1 MLILRK
7 RELITSGS
15 VNVYKAR
22 FEFSEDWEGLTRTA
36 VFRAGS
42 EARSVLLDESGQCV
56 IPWEVLS
63 TPRAALRAGVY
74 GTRDGEVVLPTV
86 WENLGIIQDGTALG
100 EEAQPPTPGVYEQI
114 ISLVEKAEAAAQSVR
129 DDADAGKFDG
139 PPGPKGKQGD
149 TGPVGPQ
156 GERGLPGPRGEAGT
170 QGPKG
175 DKGDPGETGPV
186 GPAGPRGTQ
195 GEAGGRGPQG
205 IQGETGPQ
213 GPKGDPGPAGPQGLT
228 GAQGPAGPRGEK
240 GERGDG
246 FTIKG
251 YYPSAAALEAAQSA
265 PEAGDAYGVGASKP
279 YDIYVFDGVS
289 RAWINNGSIQGTKG
303 DKGDAFTYD
312 DFTAEQLEALTGP
325 QGERG
330 PKGDQGTAGPA
341 GARGEKGDPGEQGP
355 AGEKGEKGDPGERG
369 PAGAAGPQGPAGP
382 AGEKGEKGAP
392 GPTGPE
398 GPAGERGPAG
408 AKGDTGETG
417 PRGPAGADGVQGP
430 EGPAGPKGDK
440 GDTGAQGP
448 VGPAGA
454 NGAQGA
460 PGADGKSAYQYA
472 VDGGYT
478 GTEAQFQALLNDIPN
493 KQPKLRGSAG
503 QVVGFNTQGA
513 AVAVSGWSNP
523 NLLENWYFQDPVNQR
538 GQEEYAGGKMYC
550 IDRLYI
556 RNKNLNVSLVDRG
569 IKIQRSDDTLIEAD
583 GSILCFLNYRFENH
597 YKLLGRTVTMSALI
611 DEAVFAKGGIHFGL
625 WQSDGVSLNSVGILY
640 SPHINQP
647 GLYSIT
653 IDVPESLSKKG
664 ITAGFLVSNIAAAE
678 DYAVCRAWKLEYGTQ
693 QTLAHQDADGN
704 WVLNDPPP
712 DKVLELLKCQ
722 RYYRVLD
729 WGTSMYALGF
739 PGMVTNVAKDVVF
752 QIPNAVSF
760 RAIPSVSVSSD
771 FKVLLRNHAGYIGS
785 SAGLVPSSLRISTVP
800 RQVPSISMTANF
812 DGVDLGDNNVPIY
825 VAISAGKLI
834 FDANL

>member
-1 MLILRK
+1 MNLLTLFAKKNMLILRK

-213 GPKGDPGPAGPQGLT
+213 GPKGAPGPAGPQGLT

-460 PGADGKSAYQYA
+460 PGADGKTAYQYA
-472 VDGGYT
+472 VEGGYK

-513 AVAVSGWSNP
+513 AVAVAGWSNP
-523 NLLENWYFQDPVNQR
+523 NLLDNWYFADPVNQR
-538 GQEEYAGGKMYC
+538 GQEEYTATGYTIDRWRIAQGMKAAVRITDSGLEIKRTSDTRAIFQQVLTIDDREFVQSFAGREVTLSALFGQELRSVTMTIPTSNDENWYPAGTSGSKVNSMYVRLSINSNTTTGYFDLNFDIYVSTGGAGG
-550 IDRLYI
+550 
-556 RNKNLNVSLVDRG
+556 
-569 IKIQRSDDTLIEAD
+569 
-583 GSILCFLNYRFENH
+583 
-597 YKLLGRTVTMSALI
+597 
-611 DEAVFAKGGIHFGL
+611 GL
-625 WQSDGVSLNSVGILY
+625 
-640 SPHINQP
+640 
-647 GLYSIT
+647 
-653 IDVPESLSKKG
+653 
-664 ITAGFLVSNIAAAE
+664 ITAV
-678 DYAVCRAWKLEYGTQ
+678 KLELGTH
-693 QTLAHQDADGN
+693 QTLAHQDAAGN
-704 WVLNDPPP
+704 WVLNDIPN
-712 DKVLELLKCQ
+712 KVEETKKCQ
-722 RYYRVLD
+722 RYQKVFS
-729 WGTSMYALGF
+729 WGTRNFTAFYGF
-739 PGMVTNVAKDVVF
+739 TT
-752 QIPNAVSF
+752 
-760 RAIPSVSVSSD
+760 
-771 FKVLLRNHAGYIGS
+771 
-785 SAGLVPSSLRISTVP
+785 SATTANLFLPVGVPLRITPTILDTRGENWAITLNGNTIIPEAIQTWFASDTMIGIRVKAEYP
-800 RQVPSISMTANF
+800 TGAHHFVTLNSNSA
-812 DGVDLGDNNVPIY
+812 NNV
-825 VAISAGKLI
+825 I

>member
-460 PGADGKSAYQYA
+460 PGADGKTAYQYA
-472 VDGGYT
+472 VEGGYK

-503 QVVGFNTQGA
+503 QVVGFGADGA
-513 AVAVSGWSNP
+513 AVAVAGWSNP
-523 NLLENWYFQDPVNQR
+523 NLLINWYFADPVNQR
-538 GQEEYAGGKMYC
+538 GQKTYTNDGYT
-550 IDRLYI
+550 IDKWYVAQRDYGTSVI
-556 RNKNLNVSLVDRG
+556 VDDIGVTFRVTSKGTNKNGAFVYQTLPSLKAGTYTYSVLVSQLNGSGVMGVDR
-569 IKIQRSDDTLIEAD
+569 DEAPW
-583 GSILCFLNYRFENH
+583 GVLSQEIPLKPGLN
-597 YKLLGRTVTMSALI
+597 TVTFTIANDVGRIGIFL
-611 DEAVFAKGGIHFGL
+611 AKRVLDI
-625 WQSDGVSLNSVGILY
+625 VSFKFV
-640 SPHINQP
+640 
-647 GLYSIT
+647 
-653 IDVPESLSKKG
+653 
-664 ITAGFLVSNIAAAE
+664 AA
-678 DYAVCRAWKLEYGTQ
+678 KLELGSH
-693 QTLAHQDADGN
+693 QTLAHKDAAGN

-712 DKVLELLKCQ
+712 DKTLEMLKCQ
-722 RYYRVLD
+722 RYYQ
-729 WGTSMYALGF
+729 
-739 PGMVTNVAKDVVF
+739 VF
-752 QIPNAVSF
+752 
-760 RAIPSVSVSSD
+760 
-771 FKVLLRNHAGYIGS
+771 S
-785 SAGLVPSSLRISTVP
+785 SADMRPVKAVDFRPPMRVDPAFSTIEINGVTYY
-800 RQVPSISMTANF
+800 TA
-812 DGVDLGDNNVPIY
+812 
-825 VAISAGKLI
+825 
-834 FDANL
+834 DANL

>member
-1 MLILRK
+1 MNLLTLFAKKNMLILRK

-460 PGADGKSAYQYA
+460 PGADGKTAYQYA
-472 VDGGYT
+472 VEGGYK

-503 QVVGFNTQGA
+503 QVVGFGADGA
-513 AVAVSGWSNP
+513 ARAVAGWSNP
-523 NLLENWYFQDPVNQR
+523 NLLDNWYFADPVNQR
-538 GQEEYAGGKMYC
+538 GQEEYTATGYTIDRWRIAQGMKAAVRITDSGLEIKRTSDTRAIFQQVLTIDDREFVQSFAGREVTLSALFGQELRSVTMTIPTSNDENWYPAGTSGSKVNSMYVRLSINSNTTTGYFDLNFDIYVSTGGAGG
-550 IDRLYI
+550 
-556 RNKNLNVSLVDRG
+556 
-569 IKIQRSDDTLIEAD
+569 
-583 GSILCFLNYRFENH
+583 
-597 YKLLGRTVTMSALI
+597 
-611 DEAVFAKGGIHFGL
+611 GL
-625 WQSDGVSLNSVGILY
+625 
-640 SPHINQP
+640 
-647 GLYSIT
+647 
-653 IDVPESLSKKG
+653 
-664 ITAGFLVSNIAAAE
+664 ITAV
-678 DYAVCRAWKLEYGTQ
+678 KLELGSQ
-693 QTLAHQDADGN
+693 QTLAHQDAAGN
-704 WVLNDPPP
+704 WVLNDIPN
-712 DKVLELLKCQ
+712 KVEETKKCQ
-722 RYYRVLD
+722 RYQKVFS
-729 WGTSMYALGF
+729 WGTRNFTAFYGF
-739 PGMVTNVAKDVVF
+739 TT
-752 QIPNAVSF
+752 
-760 RAIPSVSVSSD
+760 
-771 FKVLLRNHAGYIGS
+771 
-785 SAGLVPSSLRISTVP
+785 SATTANLFLPVGVPLRITPTILDTRGENWAITLNGNTIIPEAIQTWFASDTMIGIRVKAEYP
-800 RQVPSISMTANF
+800 TGAHHFVTLNSNSA
-812 DGVDLGDNNVPIY
+812 NNV
-825 VAISAGKLI
+825 I

>member
-1 MLILRK
+1 MNLLTLFAKKNMLILRK

-430 EGPAGPKGDK
+430 AGPV
-440 GDTGAQGP
+440 GAAGP
-448 VGPAGA
+448 QGPAGA
-454 NGAQGA
+454 DGAPGAQGA
-460 PGADGKSAYQYA
+460 QGADGKSAYQYA

-513 AVAVSGWSNP
+513 AVAVSGWSNT
-523 NLLENWYFQDPVNQR
+523 NLLANWYFADPVNQR
-538 GQEEYAGGKMYC
+538 GQEEYTATGYTIDRWRIAQGMKAAVRITDSGLEIKRTSDTRAIFQQVLTIDDREFVQSFAGREVTLSALFGQELRSVTMTIPTSNDENWYPAGTSGSKVNSMYVRLSINSNTTTGYFDLNFDIYVSAGG
-550 IDRLYI
+550 
-556 RNKNLNVSLVDRG
+556 
-569 IKIQRSDDTLIEAD
+569 A
-583 GSILCFLNYRFENH
+583 
-597 YKLLGRTVTMSALI
+597 
-611 DEAVFAKGGIHFGL
+611 GGG
-625 WQSDGVSLNSVGILY
+625 
-640 SPHINQP
+640 P
-647 GLYSIT
+647 
-653 IDVPESLSKKG
+653 
-664 ITAGFLVSNIAAAE
+664 ITAV
-678 DYAVCRAWKLEYGTQ
+678 KLELGSQ
-693 QTLAHQDADGN
+693 QTLAHQDAAGN

-712 DKVLELLKCQ
+712 DKALELLKCQ
-722 RYYRVLD
+722 RYQISLNPKGYGARTV
-729 WGTSMYALGF
+729 GF
-739 PGMVTNVAKDVVF
+739 GIANSESVCYVF
-752 QIPNAVSF
+752 CPIP
-760 RAIPSVSVSSD
+760 
-771 FKVLLRNHAGYIGS
+771 VLLRAN
-785 SAGLVPSSLRISTVP
+785 
-800 RQVPSISMTANF
+800 PSINVSGAWRLVSPSVVVNNIE
-812 DGVDLGDNNVPIY
+812 VNNVSGNVVKLKVTASGLTIGKAY
-825 VAISAGKLI
+825 ALESADDSSNIIL
-834 FDANL
+834 DANL

>member
-460 PGADGKSAYQYA
+460 PGADGKTAYQYA
-472 VDGGYT
+472 VEGGYK

-503 QVVGFNTQGA
+503 QVVGFGADGA
-513 AVAVSGWSNP
+513 AVAVAGWSNP
-523 NLLENWYFQDPVNQR
+523 NLLINWYFADPVNQR
-538 GQEEYAGGKMYC
+538 GQKTYTNDGYT
-550 IDRLYI
+550 IDKWYVAQRDYGTSVI
-556 RNKNLNVSLVDRG
+556 VDDIGVTFRVTSKGTNKNGAFVYHTLPSLKAGTYTYSVLVSQLNGSGVMGVDR
-569 IKIQRSDDTLIEAD
+569 DEAPW
-583 GSILCFLNYRFENH
+583 GVLSQEIPLKPGLN
-597 YKLLGRTVTMSALI
+597 TVTFTIANDVGRIGIFL
-611 DEAVFAKGGIHFGL
+611 AKRVLDI
-625 WQSDGVSLNSVGILY
+625 VSFKFV
-640 SPHINQP
+640 
-647 GLYSIT
+647 
-653 IDVPESLSKKG
+653 
-664 ITAGFLVSNIAAAE
+664 AA
-678 DYAVCRAWKLEYGTQ
+678 KLELGSH
-693 QTLAHQDADGN
+693 QTLAHKDAAGN

-712 DKVLELLKCQ
+712 DKTLEMLKCQ
-722 RYYRVLD
+722 RYYQ
-729 WGTSMYALGF
+729 
-739 PGMVTNVAKDVVF
+739 VF
-752 QIPNAVSF
+752 
-760 RAIPSVSVSSD
+760 
-771 FKVLLRNHAGYIGS
+771 S
-785 SAGLVPSSLRISTVP
+785 SADMRPVKAVDFRPPMRVDPAFSTIEINGVTYY
-800 RQVPSISMTANF
+800 TA
-812 DGVDLGDNNVPIY
+812 
-825 VAISAGKLI
+825 
-834 FDANL
+834 DANL

>member
-1 MLILRK
+1 MNLLTLFAKKNMLILRK

-175 DKGDPGETGPV
+175 DKGD
-186 GPAGPRGTQ
+186 
-195 GEAGGRGPQG
+195 
-205 IQGETGPQ
+205 
-213 GPKGDPGPAGPQGLT
+213 
-228 GAQGPAGPRGEK
+228 
-240 GERGDG
+240 
-246 FTIKG
+246 
-251 YYPSAAALEAAQSA
+251 
-265 PEAGDAYGVGASKP
+265 
-279 YDIYVFDGVS
+279 
-289 RAWINNGSIQGTKG
+289 
-303 DKGDAFTYD
+303 
-312 DFTAEQLEALTGP
+312 
-325 QGERG
+325 
-330 PKGDQGTAGPA
+330 
-341 GARGEKGDPGEQGP
+341 
-355 AGEKGEKGDPGERG
+355 
-369 PAGAAGPQGPAGP
+369 
-382 AGEKGEKGAP
+382 
-392 GPTGPE
+392 
-398 GPAGERGPAG
+398 
-408 AKGDTGETG
+408 
-417 PRGPAGADGVQGP
+417 
-430 EGPAGPKGDK
+430 
-440 GDTGAQGP
+440 TGAQGP

-460 PGADGKSAYQYA
+460 PGADGKTAYQYA
-472 VDGGYT
+472 VEGGYK

-513 AVAVSGWSNP
+513 AVAVSGWSNT
-523 NLLENWYFQDPVNQR
+523 NLLANWYFADPVNQR
-538 GQEEYAGGKMYC
+538 GQTEYSGIGYT
-550 IDRLYI
+550 IDRWKWGTANGMAVI
-556 RNKNLNVSLVDRG
+556 VDAGIEVKRTTSTRVILNQALTTDRETFQ
-569 IKIQRSDDTLIEAD
+569 KMFS
-583 GSILCFLNYRFENH
+583 
-597 YKLLGRTVTMSALI
+597 GRTVTISALFGQTLRHATLTI
-611 DEAVFAKGGIHFGL
+611 PTDDTSDWYPGGTASEKVDDMYVRLSIYGSTRNFNLSFDVYVSTGGNGGGLVTAVK
-625 WQSDGVSLNSVGILY
+625 
-640 SPHINQP
+640 
-647 GLYSIT
+647 
-653 IDVPESLSKKG
+653 
-664 ITAGFLVSNIAAAE
+664 
-678 DYAVCRAWKLEYGTQ
+678 CEYGTQ

-729 WGTSMYALGF
+729 WGTSVYALGF
-739 PGMVTNVAKDVVF
+739 PGMVTNAARDVVF

-771 FKVLLRNHAGYIGS
+771 FKVQLRNHAGYIGS

>member
-1 MLILRK
+1 MNLLTLFAKKNMLILRK

-460 PGADGKSAYQYA
+460 PGADGKTAYQYA
-472 VDGGYT
+472 VEGGYK

-503 QVVGFNTQGA
+503 QVVGFGADGA
-513 AVAVSGWSNP
+513 AVAVAGWSNP
-523 NLLENWYFQDPVNQR
+523 NLLINWYFADPVNQR
-538 GQEEYAGGKMYC
+538 GQKTYTNDGYT
-550 IDRLYI
+550 IDKWYVAQRDYGTSVI
-556 RNKNLNVSLVDRG
+556 VDDIGVTFRVTSKGTNKNGAFVYQTLPSLKAGTYTYSVLVSQLNGSGVMGVDR
-569 IKIQRSDDTLIEAD
+569 DEAPW
-583 GSILCFLNYRFENH
+583 GVLSQEIPLKPGLN
-597 YKLLGRTVTMSALI
+597 TVTFTIANDVGRIGIFL
-611 DEAVFAKGGIHFGL
+611 AKRVLDI
-625 WQSDGVSLNSVGILY
+625 VSFKFV
-640 SPHINQP
+640 
-647 GLYSIT
+647 
-653 IDVPESLSKKG
+653 
-664 ITAGFLVSNIAAAE
+664 AA
-678 DYAVCRAWKLEYGTQ
+678 KLELGSH
-693 QTLAHQDADGN
+693 QTLAHKDAAGN

-712 DKVLELLKCQ
+712 DKTLEMLKCQ
-722 RYYRVLD
+722 RYYQ
-729 WGTSMYALGF
+729 
-739 PGMVTNVAKDVVF
+739 VF
-752 QIPNAVSF
+752 
-760 RAIPSVSVSSD
+760 
-771 FKVLLRNHAGYIGS
+771 S
-785 SAGLVPSSLRISTVP
+785 SADMRPVKAVDFRPPMRVDPAFSTIEINGVTYY
-800 RQVPSISMTANF
+800 TA
-812 DGVDLGDNNVPIY
+812 
-825 VAISAGKLI
+825 
-834 FDANL
+834 DANL

>member
-1 MLILRK
+1 MNLLTLFAKKNMLILRK

-74 GTRDGEVVLPTV
+74 GTRDGEVGLPTV

-460 PGADGKSAYQYA
+460 PGADGKTAYQYA
-472 VDGGYT
+472 VEGGYT

-513 AVAVSGWSNP
+513 AVAVRGWSNP
-523 NLLENWYFQDPVNQR
+523 NLLDNWYFQDPVNQR
-538 GQEEYAGGKMYC
+538 GQTSYENTTYT
-550 IDRLYI
+550 IDRWLATG
-556 RNKNLNVSLVDRG
+556 NGQTVSLTDEG
-569 IKIQRSDDTLIEAD
+569 LKIAFKDNANEYCNISE
-583 GSILCFLNYRFENH
+583 RFEN
-597 YKLLGRTVTMSALI
+597 YQQYAGKTFTASALI
-611 DEAVFAKGGIHFGL
+611 RNPDGNMVKLTVKPTPTGNGAGPWFSPDPPASDDWILITGTGVFSETPTGL
-625 WQSDGVSLNSVGILY
+625 SFMLY
-640 SPHINQP
+640 TFNPKQE
-647 GLYSIT
+647 T
-653 IDVPESLSKKG
+653 TVFVK
-664 ITAGFLVSNIAAAE
+664 AM
-678 DYAVCRAWKLEYGTQ
+678 KLELGSQ
-693 QTLAHQDADGN
+693 QTLAHQDAAGN
-704 WVLNDPPP
+704 WVLNDIPN
-712 DKVLELLKCQ
+712 KVEETKKCQ
-722 RYYRVLD
+722 RYQKVFS
-729 WGTSMYALGF
+729 WGTRNFTAFYGF
-739 PGMVTNVAKDVVF
+739 TT
-752 QIPNAVSF
+752 
-760 RAIPSVSVSSD
+760 
-771 FKVLLRNHAGYIGS
+771 
-785 SAGLVPSSLRISTVP
+785 SATTANLFLPVGVPLRITPTILDTRGENWAITLNGNTIIPEAIQTWFASDTMIGIRVKAEYP
-800 RQVPSISMTANF
+800 TGAHHFVTLNSNSA
-812 DGVDLGDNNVPIY
+812 NNV
-825 VAISAGKLI
+825 I

>member
-114 ISLVEKAEAAAQSVR
+114 IKKKKKAEAAAQSVR

-460 PGADGKSAYQYA
+460 PGADGKTAYQYA
-472 VDGGYT
+472 VEGGYT

-513 AVAVSGWSNP
+513 AVAVRGWSNP
-523 NLLENWYFQDPVNQR
+523 NLLDNWYFQDPVNQR
-538 GQEEYAGGKMYC
+538 GQTSYENTTYT
-550 IDRLYI
+550 IDRWLATG
-556 RNKNLNVSLVDRG
+556 NGQTVSLTDEG
-569 IKIQRSDDTLIEAD
+569 LKIAFKDNANEYCNISE
-583 GSILCFLNYRFENH
+583 RFEN
-597 YKLLGRTVTMSALI
+597 YQQYAGKTFTASALI
-611 DEAVFAKGGIHFGL
+611 RNPDGNMVKLTVKPTPTGNGAGPWSSPDPPASDDWILITGTGVFSETPTGL
-625 WQSDGVSLNSVGILY
+625 SFMLY
-640 SPHINQP
+640 TFNPKQE
-647 GLYSIT
+647 T
-653 IDVPESLSKKG
+653 TVFVK
-664 ITAGFLVSNIAAAE
+664 AM
-678 DYAVCRAWKLEYGTQ
+678 KLELGSQ
-693 QTLAHQDADGN
+693 QTLAHQDAAGN
-704 WVLNDPPP
+704 WVLNDIPN
-712 DKVLELLKCQ
+712 KVEETKKCQ
-722 RYYRVLD
+722 RYQKVFS
-729 WGTSMYALGF
+729 WGTRNFTAFYGF
-739 PGMVTNVAKDVVF
+739 TT
-752 QIPNAVSF
+752 
-760 RAIPSVSVSSD
+760 
-771 FKVLLRNHAGYIGS
+771 
-785 SAGLVPSSLRISTVP
+785 SATTANLFLPVGVPLRITPTILDTRGENWAITLNGNTIIPEAIQTWFASDTMIGIRVKAEYP
-800 RQVPSISMTANF
+800 TGAHHFVTLNSNSA
-812 DGVDLGDNNVPIY
+812 NNV
-825 VAISAGKLI
+825 I

>member
-1 MLILRK
+1 MNLLTLFAKKNMLILRK

-460 PGADGKSAYQYA
+460 PGADGKTAYQYA
-472 VDGGYT
+472 VEGGYK

-503 QVVGFNTQGA
+503 QVVGFGADGA
-513 AVAVSGWSNP
+513 ARAVAGWSNP
-523 NLLENWYFQDPVNQR
+523 NLLDNWYFADPVNQR
-538 GQEEYAGGKMYC
+538 GQEEYTATGYTIDRWRIAQGMKAAVRITDSGLEIKRTSDTRAIFQQVLTIDDREFVQSFAGREVTLSALFGQELRSVTMTIPTSNDENWYPAGTSGSKVNSMYVRLSINSNTTTGYFDLNFDIYVSTGGAGG
-550 IDRLYI
+550 
-556 RNKNLNVSLVDRG
+556 
-569 IKIQRSDDTLIEAD
+569 
-583 GSILCFLNYRFENH
+583 
-597 YKLLGRTVTMSALI
+597 
-611 DEAVFAKGGIHFGL
+611 GL
-625 WQSDGVSLNSVGILY
+625 
-640 SPHINQP
+640 
-647 GLYSIT
+647 
-653 IDVPESLSKKG
+653 
-664 ITAGFLVSNIAAAE
+664 ITAV
-678 DYAVCRAWKLEYGTQ
+678 KLELGTH
-693 QTLAHQDADGN
+693 QTLAHQDAAGN
-704 WVLNDPPP
+704 WVLNDIPN
-712 DKVLELLKCQ
+712 KVEETKKCQ
-722 RYYRVLD
+722 RYQKVFS
-729 WGTSMYALGF
+729 WGTRNFTAFYGF
-739 PGMVTNVAKDVVF
+739 TT
-752 QIPNAVSF
+752 
-760 RAIPSVSVSSD
+760 
-771 FKVLLRNHAGYIGS
+771 
-785 SAGLVPSSLRISTVP
+785 SATTANLFLPVGVPLRITPTILDTRGENWAITLNGNTIIPEAIQTWFASDTMIGIRVKAEYP
-800 RQVPSISMTANF
+800 TGAHHFVTLNSNSA
-812 DGVDLGDNNVPIY
+812 NNV
-825 VAISAGKLI
+825 I

>member
-460 PGADGKSAYQYA
+460 PGADGKTAYQYA
-472 VDGGYT
+472 VEGGYK

-503 QVVGFNTQGA
+503 QVVGFGADGA
-513 AVAVSGWSNP
+513 AVAVAGWSNP
-523 NLLENWYFQDPVNQR
+523 NLLINWYFADPVNQR
-538 GQEEYAGGKMYC
+538 GQKTYTNDGYT
-550 IDRLYI
+550 IDKWYVAQRDYGTSVI
-556 RNKNLNVSLVDRG
+556 VDDIGVTFRVTSKGTNKNGAFMDQSLPSLKAGTYTYSVLVSQLNGSGVMGVDR
-569 IKIQRSDDTLIEAD
+569 DEAPW
-583 GSILCFLNYRFENH
+583 GVLSQEIPLKPGLN
-597 YKLLGRTVTMSALI
+597 TVTFTIANDVGRIGIFL
-611 DEAVFAKGGIHFGL
+611 AKRVLDI
-625 WQSDGVSLNSVGILY
+625 VSFKFV
-640 SPHINQP
+640 
-647 GLYSIT
+647 
-653 IDVPESLSKKG
+653 
-664 ITAGFLVSNIAAAE
+664 AA
-678 DYAVCRAWKLEYGTQ
+678 KLELGSH
-693 QTLAHQDADGN
+693 QTLAHKDAAGN

-712 DKVLELLKCQ
+712 DKTLEMLKCQ
-722 RYYRVLD
+722 RYYQ
-729 WGTSMYALGF
+729 
-739 PGMVTNVAKDVVF
+739 VF
-752 QIPNAVSF
+752 
-760 RAIPSVSVSSD
+760 
-771 FKVLLRNHAGYIGS
+771 S
-785 SAGLVPSSLRISTVP
+785 SADMRPVKAVDFRPPMRVDPAFSTIEINGVTYY
-800 RQVPSISMTANF
+800 TA
-812 DGVDLGDNNVPIY
+812 
-825 VAISAGKLI
+825 
-834 FDANL
+834 DANL

>member
-460 PGADGKSAYQYA
+460 PGADGKTAYQYA
-472 VDGGYT
+472 VEGGYK

-503 QVVGFNTQGA
+503 QVVGFGADGA
-513 AVAVSGWSNP
+513 AVAVAGWSNP
-523 NLLENWYFQDPVNQR
+523 NLLINWYFADPVNQR
-538 GQEEYAGGKMYC
+538 GQTSYENTTYT
-550 IDRLYI
+550 IDRWLATG
-556 RNKNLNVSLVDRG
+556 NGQTVSLTDEG
-569 IKIQRSDDTLIEAD
+569 LKIAFKDNANEYCNISE
-583 GSILCFLNYRFENH
+583 RFEN
-597 YKLLGRTVTMSALI
+597 YQQYAGKTFTASALI
-611 DEAVFAKGGIHFGL
+611 RNP
-625 WQSDGVSLNSVGILY
+625 DGNMVKLTVKPTPTGNGAGPWY
-640 SPHINQP
+640 SPDPPASDDWILITGTGVFSETP
-647 GLYSIT
+647 TGLSFMLYTFNPKQETTVFVKAI
-653 IDVPESLSKKG
+653 
-664 ITAGFLVSNIAAAE
+664 
-678 DYAVCRAWKLEYGTQ
+678 KLELGSQ
-693 QTLAHQDADGN
+693 QTLAHQDAAGN
-704 WVLNDPPP
+704 WVLNDIPN
-712 DKVLELLKCQ
+712 KVEETKKCQ
-722 RYYRVLD
+722 RYQKVFS
-729 WGTSMYALGF
+729 WGTRNFTAFYGF
-739 PGMVTNVAKDVVF
+739 TT
-752 QIPNAVSF
+752 
-760 RAIPSVSVSSD
+760 
-771 FKVLLRNHAGYIGS
+771 
-785 SAGLVPSSLRISTVP
+785 SATTANLFLPVGVPLRITPTILDTRGENWAITLNGNTIIPEAIQTWFASDTMIGIRVKAEYP
-800 RQVPSISMTANF
+800 TGAHHFVTLNSNSA
-812 DGVDLGDNNVPIY
+812 NNV
-825 VAISAGKLI
+825 I

>member
-460 PGADGKSAYQYA
+460 PGADGKTAYQYA
-472 VDGGYT
+472 VEGGYK

-503 QVVGFNTQGA
+503 QVVGFGADGA
-513 AVAVSGWSNP
+513 AVAVAGWSNP
-523 NLLENWYFQDPVNQR
+523 NLLDNWYFADPVNQR
-538 GQEEYAGGKMYC
+538 GQKTYTNDGYT
-550 IDRLYI
+550 IDKWYVAQRDYGTSVI
-556 RNKNLNVSLVDRG
+556 VDDIGVTFRVTSKGTNKNGAFVYQTLPSLKAGTYTYSVLVSQLNGSGVMGVDR
-569 IKIQRSDDTLIEAD
+569 DEAPW
-583 GSILCFLNYRFENH
+583 GVLSQEIPLKPGLN
-597 YKLLGRTVTMSALI
+597 TVTFTIANDVGRIGIFL
-611 DEAVFAKGGIHFGL
+611 AKSVLDI
-625 WQSDGVSLNSVGILY
+625 VSFKFV
-640 SPHINQP
+640 
-647 GLYSIT
+647 
-653 IDVPESLSKKG
+653 
-664 ITAGFLVSNIAAAE
+664 AA
-678 DYAVCRAWKLEYGTQ
+678 KLELGSH
-693 QTLAHQDADGN
+693 QTLAHKDAAGN

-712 DKVLELLKCQ
+712 DKTLEMLKCQ
-722 RYYRVLD
+722 RYYQ
-729 WGTSMYALGF
+729 
-739 PGMVTNVAKDVVF
+739 VF
-752 QIPNAVSF
+752 
-760 RAIPSVSVSSD
+760 
-771 FKVLLRNHAGYIGS
+771 S
-785 SAGLVPSSLRISTVP
+785 SADMRPVKAVDFRPPMRVDPAFSTIEINGVTYY
-800 RQVPSISMTANF
+800 TA
-812 DGVDLGDNNVPIY
+812 
-825 VAISAGKLI
+825 
-834 FDANL
+834 DANL

>member
-1 MLILRK
+1 MNLLTLFAKKNMLILRK

-175 DKGDPGETGPV
+175 DKGYPGETGPV

-460 PGADGKSAYQYA
+460 PGADGKTAYQYA
-472 VDGGYT
+472 VEGGYK

-503 QVVGFNTQGA
+503 QVVGFGADGA
-513 AVAVSGWSNP
+513 ARAVAGWSNP
-523 NLLENWYFQDPVNQR
+523 NLLDNWYFADPVNQR
-538 GQEEYAGGKMYC
+538 GQTSYENTTYT
-550 IDRLYI
+550 IDRWLATG
-556 RNKNLNVSLVDRG
+556 NGQTVSLTDEG
-569 IKIQRSDDTLIEAD
+569 LKIAFKDNANEYCNISE
-583 GSILCFLNYRFENH
+583 RFEN
-597 YKLLGRTVTMSALI
+597 YQQYAGKTFTASALI
-611 DEAVFAKGGIHFGL
+611 RNP
-625 WQSDGVSLNSVGILY
+625 DGNMVKLTVKPTPTGNGAGPWY
-640 SPHINQP
+640 SPDPPASDDWILITGTGVFSETP
-647 GLYSIT
+647 TGLSFMLYTFNPKQETTVFVKAI
-653 IDVPESLSKKG
+653 
-664 ITAGFLVSNIAAAE
+664 
-678 DYAVCRAWKLEYGTQ
+678 KLELGSQ
-693 QTLAHQDADGN
+693 QTLAHQDAAGN
-704 WVLNDPPP
+704 WVLNDIPN
-712 DKVLELLKCQ
+712 KVEETKKCQ
-722 RYYRVLD
+722 RYQKVFS
-729 WGTSMYALGF
+729 WGTRNFTAFYGF
-739 PGMVTNVAKDVVF
+739 TT
-752 QIPNAVSF
+752 
-760 RAIPSVSVSSD
+760 
-771 FKVLLRNHAGYIGS
+771 
-785 SAGLVPSSLRISTVP
+785 SATTANLFLPVGVPLRITPTILDTRGENWAITLNGNTIIPEAIQTWFASDTMIGIRVKAEYP
-800 RQVPSISMTANF
+800 TGAHHFVTLNSNSA
-812 DGVDLGDNNVPIY
+812 NNV
-825 VAISAGKLI
+825 I

>member
-1 MLILRK
+1 MNLLTLFAKKNMLILRK

-460 PGADGKSAYQYA
+460 PGADGKTAYQYA
-472 VDGGYT
+472 VEGGYK

-503 QVVGFNTQGA
+503 QVVGFGADGA
-513 AVAVSGWSNP
+513 AVAVAGWSNP
-523 NLLENWYFQDPVNQR
+523 NLLINWYFADPVNQR
-538 GQEEYAGGKMYC
+538 GQKTYTNDGYT
-550 IDRLYI
+550 IDKWYVAQRDYGTSVI
-556 RNKNLNVSLVDRG
+556 VDDIGVTFRVTSKGTNKNGAFMDQSLPSLKAGTYTYSVLVSQLNGSGIMGVDR
-569 IKIQRSDDTLIEAD
+569 DEAPW
-583 GSILCFLNYRFENH
+583 GVLSQEIPLKPGLNTVTFTIAND
-597 YKLLGRTVTMSALI
+597 LGRIGIFL
-611 DEAVFAKGGIHFGL
+611 AKGVLDI
-625 WQSDGVSLNSVGILY
+625 VSFKFV
-640 SPHINQP
+640 
-647 GLYSIT
+647 
-653 IDVPESLSKKG
+653 
-664 ITAGFLVSNIAAAE
+664 AA
-678 DYAVCRAWKLEYGTQ
+678 KLELGSH
-693 QTLAHQDADGN
+693 QTLAHKDAAGN

-712 DKVLELLKCQ
+712 DKTLEMLKCQ
-722 RYYRVLD
+722 RYYQ
-729 WGTSMYALGF
+729 
-739 PGMVTNVAKDVVF
+739 VF
-752 QIPNAVSF
+752 
-760 RAIPSVSVSSD
+760 
-771 FKVLLRNHAGYIGS
+771 S
-785 SAGLVPSSLRISTVP
+785 SADMRPVKAVDFRPPMRVDPAFSTIEINGVTYY
-800 RQVPSISMTANF
+800 TA
-812 DGVDLGDNNVPIY
+812 
-825 VAISAGKLI
+825 
-834 FDANL
+834 DANL

>member
-460 PGADGKSAYQYA
+460 PGADGKTAYQYA
-472 VDGGYT
+472 VEGGYT

-513 AVAVSGWSNP
+513 AVAVRGWSNP
-523 NLLENWYFQDPVNQR
+523 NLLDNWYFQDPVNQR
-538 GQEEYAGGKMYC
+538 GQTSYENTTYT
-550 IDRLYI
+550 IDRWLATG
-556 RNKNLNVSLVDRG
+556 NGQTVSLTDEG
-569 IKIQRSDDTLIEAD
+569 LKIAFKDNANEYCNISE
-583 GSILCFLNYRFENH
+583 RFEN
-597 YKLLGRTVTMSALI
+597 YQQYAGKTFTASALI
-611 DEAVFAKGGIHFGL
+611 RNPDGNMVKLTVKPTPTGNGAGPWSSPDPPASDDWILITGTGVFSETPTGL
-625 WQSDGVSLNSVGILY
+625 SFMLY
-640 SPHINQP
+640 TFNPKQE
-647 GLYSIT
+647 T
-653 IDVPESLSKKG
+653 TVFVK
-664 ITAGFLVSNIAAAE
+664 AM
-678 DYAVCRAWKLEYGTQ
+678 KLELGSQ
-693 QTLAHQDADGN
+693 QTLAHQDAAGN
-704 WVLNDPPP
+704 WVLNDIPN
-712 DKVLELLKCQ
+712 KVEETKKCQ
-722 RYYRVLD
+722 RYQKVFS
-729 WGTSMYALGF
+729 WGTRNFTAFYGF
-739 PGMVTNVAKDVVF
+739 TT
-752 QIPNAVSF
+752 
-760 RAIPSVSVSSD
+760 
-771 FKVLLRNHAGYIGS
+771 
-785 SAGLVPSSLRISTVP
+785 SATTANLFLPVGVPLRITPTILDTRGENWAITLNGNTIIPEAIQTWFASDTMIGIRVKAEYP
-800 RQVPSISMTANF
+800 TGAHHFVTLNSNSA
-812 DGVDLGDNNVPIY
+812 NNV
-825 VAISAGKLI
+825 I

>member
-1 MLILRK
+1 MNLLTLFAKKNMLILRK

-460 PGADGKSAYQYA
+460 PGADGKTAYQYA
-472 VDGGYT
+472 VEGGYK

-503 QVVGFNTQGA
+503 QVVGFGADGA
-513 AVAVSGWSNP
+513 AVAVAGWSNP
-523 NLLENWYFQDPVNQR
+523 NLLDNWYFADPVNQR
-538 GQEEYAGGKMYC
+538 GQKTYTNDGYT
-550 IDRLYI
+550 IDKWYVAQRDYGTSVI
-556 RNKNLNVSLVDRG
+556 VDDIGVTFRVTSKGTNKNGAFVYQPLPSLKAGTYTYSVLVSQLNGSGVMGVDR
-569 IKIQRSDDTLIEAD
+569 DEAPW
-583 GSILCFLNYRFENH
+583 GVLSQEIPLKPGLN
-597 YKLLGRTVTMSALI
+597 TVTFTIANDVGRIGIFL
-611 DEAVFAKGGIHFGL
+611 AKRVLDI
-625 WQSDGVSLNSVGILY
+625 VSFKFV
-640 SPHINQP
+640 
-647 GLYSIT
+647 
-653 IDVPESLSKKG
+653 
-664 ITAGFLVSNIAAAE
+664 AA
-678 DYAVCRAWKLEYGTQ
+678 KLELGSH
-693 QTLAHQDADGN
+693 QTLAHKDAAGN

-712 DKVLELLKCQ
+712 DKTLEMLKCQ
-722 RYYRVLD
+722 RYYQ
-729 WGTSMYALGF
+729 
-739 PGMVTNVAKDVVF
+739 VF
-752 QIPNAVSF
+752 
-760 RAIPSVSVSSD
+760 
-771 FKVLLRNHAGYIGS
+771 S
-785 SAGLVPSSLRISTVP
+785 SADMRPVKAVDFRPPMRVDPAFSTIEINGVTYY
-800 RQVPSISMTANF
+800 TA
-812 DGVDLGDNNVPIY
+812 
-825 VAISAGKLI
+825 
-834 FDANL
+834 DANL

>member
-460 PGADGKSAYQYA
+460 PGADGKTAYQYA
-472 VDGGYT
+472 VEGGYT

-503 QVVGFNTQGA
+503 QVVGFGADGA
-513 AVAVSGWSNP
+513 AVAVAGWSNP
-523 NLLENWYFQDPVNQR
+523 NLLANWYFADPVNQR
-538 GQEEYAGGKMYC
+538 GQTSYENTTYT
-550 IDRLYI
+550 IDRWLATG
-556 RNKNLNVSLVDRG
+556 NGQTVSLTDEG
-569 IKIQRSDDTLIEAD
+569 LKIAFKDNANEYCNISE
-583 GSILCFLNYRFENH
+583 RFEN
-597 YKLLGRTVTMSALI
+597 YQQYAGKTFTASALI
-611 DEAVFAKGGIHFGL
+611 RNPDGNMVKLTVKPTPTGNGAGPWSSPDPPASDDWILITGTGVFSETPTGL
-625 WQSDGVSLNSVGILY
+625 SFMLY
-640 SPHINQP
+640 TFNPKQE
-647 GLYSIT
+647 T
-653 IDVPESLSKKG
+653 TVFVK
-664 ITAGFLVSNIAAAE
+664 AM
-678 DYAVCRAWKLEYGTQ
+678 KLELGSQ
-693 QTLAHQDADGN
+693 QTLAHQDAAGN
-704 WVLNDPPP
+704 WVLNDIPN
-712 DKVLELLKCQ
+712 KVEETKKCQ
-722 RYYRVLD
+722 RYQKVFS
-729 WGTSMYALGF
+729 WGTRNFTAFYGF
-739 PGMVTNVAKDVVF
+739 TT
-752 QIPNAVSF
+752 
-760 RAIPSVSVSSD
+760 
-771 FKVLLRNHAGYIGS
+771 
-785 SAGLVPSSLRISTVP
+785 SATTANLFLPVGVPLRITPTILDTRGENWAITLNGNTIIPEAIQTWFASDTMIGIRVKAEYP
-800 RQVPSISMTANF
+800 TGAHHFVTLNSNSA
-812 DGVDLGDNNVPIY
+812 NNV
-825 VAISAGKLI
+825 I

>member
-1 MLILRK
+1 MNLLTLFAKKNMLILRK

-460 PGADGKSAYQYA
+460 PGADGKTAYQYA
-472 VDGGYT
+472 VEGGYK

-503 QVVGFNTQGA
+503 QVVGFGADGA
-513 AVAVSGWSNP
+513 ARAVAGWSNP
-523 NLLENWYFQDPVNQR
+523 NLLDNWYFADPVNQR
-538 GQEEYAGGKMYC
+538 GQEEYTATGYTIDRWRIAQGMKAAVRITDSGLEIKRTSDTRAIFQQVLTIDDREFVQSFAGREVTLSALFGQELRSVTMTIPTSNDENWYPAGTSGSKVNSMYVRLSINSNTTTGYFDLNFDIYVSTGGAGG
-550 IDRLYI
+550 
-556 RNKNLNVSLVDRG
+556 
-569 IKIQRSDDTLIEAD
+569 
-583 GSILCFLNYRFENH
+583 
-597 YKLLGRTVTMSALI
+597 
-611 DEAVFAKGGIHFGL
+611 GL
-625 WQSDGVSLNSVGILY
+625 
-640 SPHINQP
+640 
-647 GLYSIT
+647 
-653 IDVPESLSKKG
+653 
-664 ITAGFLVSNIAAAE
+664 ITAV
-678 DYAVCRAWKLEYGTQ
+678 KLELGSQ
-693 QTLAHQDADGN
+693 QTLAHQDAAGN
-704 WVLNDPPP
+704 WVLNDIPN
-712 DKVLELLKCQ
+712 KVEETKKCQ
-722 RYYRVLD
+722 RYQKVFS
-729 WGTSMYALGF
+729 WGTRNFTAFYGF
-739 PGMVTNVAKDVVF
+739 TT
-752 QIPNAVSF
+752 
-760 RAIPSVSVSSD
+760 
-771 FKVLLRNHAGYIGS
+771 
-785 SAGLVPSSLRISTVP
+785 SATTANLFLPVGVPLRITPTILDTRGENWAITLNGNTIIPEAIQTWFASDTMIGIRVKAEYP
-800 RQVPSISMTANF
+800 TGAHHFVTMNSNSA
-812 DGVDLGDNNVPIY
+812 NNV
-825 VAISAGKLI
+825 I

>member
-1 MLILRK
+1 MLTLFAKKNMLILRK

-460 PGADGKSAYQYA
+460 PGADGKTAYQYA
-472 VDGGYT
+472 VEGGYK

-503 QVVGFNTQGA
+503 QVVGFGADGA
-513 AVAVSGWSNP
+513 AVAVAGWSNP
-523 NLLENWYFQDPVNQR
+523 NLLINWYFADPVNQR
-538 GQEEYAGGKMYC
+538 GQKTYTNDGYT
-550 IDRLYI
+550 IDKWYVAQRDYGTSVI
-556 RNKNLNVSLVDRG
+556 VDDIGVTFRVTSKGTNKNGAFVYQTLPSLKAGTYTYSVLVSQLNGSGVMGVDR
-569 IKIQRSDDTLIEAD
+569 DEAPW
-583 GSILCFLNYRFENH
+583 GVLSQEIPLKPGLN
-597 YKLLGRTVTMSALI
+597 TVTFTIANDVGRIGIFL
-611 DEAVFAKGGIHFGL
+611 AKRVLDI
-625 WQSDGVSLNSVGILY
+625 VSFKFV
-640 SPHINQP
+640 
-647 GLYSIT
+647 
-653 IDVPESLSKKG
+653 
-664 ITAGFLVSNIAAAE
+664 AA
-678 DYAVCRAWKLEYGTQ
+678 KLELGSH
-693 QTLAHQDADGN
+693 QTLAHKDAAGN

-712 DKVLELLKCQ
+712 DKTLEMLKCQ
-722 RYYRVLD
+722 RYYQ
-729 WGTSMYALGF
+729 
-739 PGMVTNVAKDVVF
+739 VF
-752 QIPNAVSF
+752 
-760 RAIPSVSVSSD
+760 
-771 FKVLLRNHAGYIGS
+771 S
-785 SAGLVPSSLRISTVP
+785 SADMRPVKAVDFRPPMRVDPAFSTIEINGVTYY
-800 RQVPSISMTANF
+800 TA
-812 DGVDLGDNNVPIY
+812 
-825 VAISAGKLI
+825 
-834 FDANL
+834 DANL

>member
-1 MLILRK
+1 MNLLTLFAKKNMLILRK

-460 PGADGKSAYQYA
+460 PGADGKTAYQYA
-472 VDGGYT
+472 VEGGYT

-493 KQPKLRGSAG
+493 
-503 QVVGFNTQGA
+503 TQGA
-513 AVAVSGWSNP
+513 AVAVRGWSNP
-523 NLLENWYFQDPVNQR
+523 NLLDNWYFQDPVNQR
-538 GQEEYAGGKMYC
+538 GQTSYENTTYT
-550 IDRLYI
+550 IDRWLATG
-556 RNKNLNVSLVDRG
+556 NGQTVSLTDEG
-569 IKIQRSDDTLIEAD
+569 LKIAFKDNANEYCNISE
-583 GSILCFLNYRFENH
+583 RFEN
-597 YKLLGRTVTMSALI
+597 YQQYAGKTFTASALI
-611 DEAVFAKGGIHFGL
+611 RNPDGNMVKLTVKPTPTGNGAGPWSSPDPPASDDWILITGTGVFSETPTGL
-625 WQSDGVSLNSVGILY
+625 SFMLY
-640 SPHINQP
+640 TFNPKQE
-647 GLYSIT
+647 T
-653 IDVPESLSKKG
+653 TVFVK
-664 ITAGFLVSNIAAAE
+664 AM
-678 DYAVCRAWKLEYGTQ
+678 KLELGSQ
-693 QTLAHQDADGN
+693 QTLAHQDAAGN
-704 WVLNDPPP
+704 WVLNDIPN
-712 DKVLELLKCQ
+712 KVEETKKCQ
-722 RYYRVLD
+722 RYQKVFS
-729 WGTSMYALGF
+729 WGTRNFTAFYGF
-739 PGMVTNVAKDVVF
+739 TT
-752 QIPNAVSF
+752 
-760 RAIPSVSVSSD
+760 
-771 FKVLLRNHAGYIGS
+771 
-785 SAGLVPSSLRISTVP
+785 SATTANLFLPVGVPLRITPTILDTRGENWAITLNGNTIIPEAIQTWFASDTMIGIRVKAEYP
-800 RQVPSISMTANF
+800 TGAHHFVTLNSNSA
-812 DGVDLGDNNVPIY
+812 NNV
-825 VAISAGKLI
+825 I